1 MLISH
6 DREKLINAIVYF
18 LTNTRNCGIA
28 KLCKL
33 LYYLDFLHFRETGRS
48 VTGLSYYAWDFGP
61 VPQEL
66 YMEVRNNPLPDLRES
81 VYFAFN
87 KGKSFAPM
95 RAGKSFDDKHFSK
108 RELRILEDVAF
119 IFKDTTA
126 EDISEASH
134 LPNHPW
140 DETIKTKGLKGE
152 ISYTLAIDES
162 ERSISLEEAL
172 ERISDSEVIKKA
184 FSGKRI

>member
-1 MLISH
+1 MRWFYS
-6 DREKLINAIVYF
+6 INKAHSLV
-18 LTNTRNCGIA
+18 
-28 KLCKL
+28 
-33 LYYLDFLHFRETGRS
+33 
-48 VTGLSYYAWDFGP
+48 
-61 VPQEL
+61 
-66 YMEVRNNPLPDLRES
+66 
-81 VYFAFN
+81 
-87 KGKSFAPM
+87 
-95 RAGKSFDDKHFSK
+95 
-108 RELRILEDVAF
+108 DVAF

-140 DETIKTKGLKGE
+140 DETIKTKGIKGE

-184 FSGKRI
+184 FIG